1 MGGGRKKKGTANSEK
16 ERRVLI
22 QEFTLGG
29 DRVRK
34 KQPDWK
40 FILPFFAALAIFI
53 FAAAKLGM
61 IYWEYSKGTQE
72 YQALK
77 KAALSTELESYVQTK
92 KLADGESGVDFDK
105 LRSINRDTAG
115 WIRFE
120 NLGISYPIVQGK
132 DNDYY
137 LCHTFYRKENKC
149 GSIFIETQNQKD
161 FSDQN
166 TFVYGHNMK
175 DKSMFAKLNE
185 LKQEEVF
192 RENAEFYIDT
202 PKGVNCY
209 QIFSC
214 HVAPLESDSFRYQFQ
229 GKEDYA
235 EWQKNVKEC
244 SLYETGVEP
253 KKEQKTVTLMTCT
266 PEGYDYR
273 FLVHGVL
280 KE

>member
-1 MGGGRKKKGTANSEK
+1 M
-16 ERRVLI
+16 
-22 QEFTLGG
+22 
-29 DRVRK
+29 RK
-34 KQPDWK
+34 KQLDWK
-40 FILPFFAALAIFI
+40 FILPFFAALAVFI
-53 FAAAKLGM
+53 FAASRLGM
-61 IYWEYSKGTQE
+61 LYWEYSKGARE

-77 KAALSTELESYVQTK
+77 EAALPAKLEFSGGAEK
-92 KLADGESGVDFDK
+92 KANKESGADFDK
-105 LRSINRDTAG
+105 LRSINPDTAG
-115 WIRFE
+115 WIWFE
-120 NLGISYPIVQGK
+120 NLGISYPVVQGE

-137 LCHTFYRKENKC
+137 LSHTFYRKENKC

-192 RENAEFYIDT
+192 QENTEFYIDT
-202 PKGVNCY
+202 PKGVKCY

-214 HVAPLESDSFRYQFQ
+214 YVAPLQSDSFRYEFRDQ
-229 GKEDYA
+229 EDYA
-235 EWQKNVKEC
+235 KWQKKVKEY
-244 SLYETGVEP
+244 SFYETGVVP
-253 KKEQKTVTLMTCT
+253 KKGQKTVTLMTCT
-266 PEGYDYR
+266 PKGHNYR